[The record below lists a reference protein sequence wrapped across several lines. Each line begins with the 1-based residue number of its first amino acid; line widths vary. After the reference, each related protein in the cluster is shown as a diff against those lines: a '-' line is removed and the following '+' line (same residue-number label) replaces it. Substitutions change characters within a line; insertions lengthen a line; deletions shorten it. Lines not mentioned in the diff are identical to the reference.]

1 MTQVYQLNQPPAT
14 TTARLGIDLQ
24 TISIKS
30 IGTNMISSKCHYALR
45 AMLELALRQG
55 RGPVTIGEIAAA
67 QSIPVRFLEA
77 ILRQLRQAG
86 LCDSVRGKSGGYTL
100 SKDAE
105 SITVSEVLRLFEGP
119 LIAPADRQREPGA
132 VFQPV
137 WLEAEKALDTVF
149 STYTFGRLAEHEQLR
164 AFEKASNYSI

>member
-1 MTQVYQLNQPPAT
+1 
-14 TTARLGIDLQ
+14 
-24 TISIKS
+24 
-30 IGTNMISSKCHYALR
+30 MISNKCHYALR

-55 RGPVTIGEIAAA
+55 RGPVTIGEIANA
-67 QSIPVRFLEA
+67 QGIPVRFLEA

-105 SITVSEVLRLFEGP
+105 SITVNEVLRLFEGP
-119 LIAPADRQREPGA
+119 LIAPPAPAERQLEPGA

-137 WLEAEKALDTVF
+137 WQEAEKAMDTVF
-149 STYTFGRLAEHEQLR
+149 STYSFGRLAELEQQR